1 MNTEERFKKLVWDMQ
16 VGVLLQGPNAEI
28 ILSNPKALE
37 LLGLTE
43 DQLLG
48 KTSFDADWNVIH
60 EDGTPF
66 PGPNH
71 PVPQAIATRQAIH
84 EVVMGVFR
92 PVSRDRVW
100 LLVDAVP
107 QLNLD
112 GSVEQ
117 VVCTFFEITNR
128 IHAQEALNQ
137 LNTDLEKRVKDRTAE
152 LLKINASLRETEEK
166 YRLVA
171 DFTHDWE
178 FWIEQNGK
186 FIYCSPS
193 CERITGYHS
202 SAFEENPQLLTD
214 IIHPDDLQR
223 YYSHKATDWNSNEKV
238 NEIQYRIIRS
248 DGTIRW
254 IVQLNRHVYKH
265 SGEYMGIRGS
275 CRDITL
281 RIKLE
286 QQLIL
291 NNKKYKLISES
302 IKDGVFICRNA
313 GFEYV
318 NQAMNRIFG
327 FSVTEMSGIKLS
339 SLVMPEYRE
348 QVEGFLTMDHTQNQ
362 SLELELECIKKDHS
376 KVSVEILFNYVADG
390 KSVFGVVHDMS
401 EKKQI
406 QHDILKAIIQTE
418 EKERASFSKELHDGL
433 GPLLSTI
440 KLYLQWSQ
448 RPNIKKSH
456 EEIMVKAEDILE
468 DALTTVKE
476 ISNRLSPHLLMYYGL
491 TPAIRSFIDKL
502 EESSPI
508 RITFQ
513 SNAEKRLGVEIEAT
527 LYRAVIECINNTIK
541 HSMAQNIYI
550 FLQDFGGRL
559 QLLYQDDGIGFD
571 LIEVQAERK
580 GLGLFNLQ
588 TRLQNIGGR
597 IIMYSKPGQGVD
609 YQFIVNLEQ

>member
-1 MNTEERFKKLVWDMQ
+1 MQ

-28 ILSNPKALE
+28 LLSNPKGLE

-66 PGPNH
+66 PGPTH

-84 EVVMGVFR
+84 EVVMGVYR
-92 PVSRDRVW
+92 PVTRDRVW

-107 QLNLD
+107 QLNSD

-117 VVCTFFEITNR
+117 VVCTYFEITKR
-128 IHAQEALNQ
+128 MRAEEALNQ
-137 LNTDLEKRVKDRTAE
+137 LNADLESRVKERTEE
-152 LLKINASLRETEEK
+152 LVKINDALRDTKEK

-178 FWIEQNGK
+178 FWIDPNGN
-186 FIYCSPS
+186 FIYCSSS

-202 SAFEENPQLLTD
+202 SAFEANPQLLTD
-214 IIHPDDLQR
+214 IIHPDDLQV
-223 YYSHKATDWNSNEKV
+223 YWSQKARDFDAKDNA
-238 NEIQYRIIRS
+238 NEIQYRIVRS

-254 IVQLNRHVYKH
+254 IGQLNRNVFNN

-275 CRDITL
+275 SRDITA

-291 NNKKYKLISES
+291 NNKKYKLISEN
-302 IKDGVFICRNA
+302 INDGVFICRNA

-318 NQAMNRIFG
+318 NKAMNRIFG
-327 FSVTEMSGIKLS
+327 YTGQEMSRITFT
-339 SLVMPEYRE
+339 SLVLPDYKEE
-348 QVEGFLTMDHTQNQ
+348 VEGFLTKDQPQNQ
-362 SLELELECIKKDHS
+362 SWELELECVKKDNS
-376 KVSVEILFNYVADG
+376 LVSVEILFNYVAHW
-390 KSVFGVVHDMS
+390 KSVFGVVHDIT

-406 QHDILKAIIQTE
+406 QHNILQAIIQTE

-448 RPNIKKSH
+448 RPNSNKSH

-476 ISNRLSPHLLMYYGL
+476 ISNRLSPHLLLYYGL
-491 TPAIRSFIDKL
+491 TSAIQSFIEKL
-502 EESSPI
+502 GESSPI
-508 RITFQ
+508 KITFQ
-513 SNAEKRLGVEIEAT
+513 SNAVKRLGIEIEAT

-541 HSMAQNIYI
+541 HASARNIYI

-571 LIEVQAERK
+571 LSEVLAARN
-580 GLGLFNLQ
+580 GLGIFNLQ
-588 TRLQNIGGR
+588 TRIR
-597 IIMYSKPGQGVD
+597 IIRGKIIMHSKPGQGVD
-609 YQFIVNLEQ
+609 YQITVNLGK